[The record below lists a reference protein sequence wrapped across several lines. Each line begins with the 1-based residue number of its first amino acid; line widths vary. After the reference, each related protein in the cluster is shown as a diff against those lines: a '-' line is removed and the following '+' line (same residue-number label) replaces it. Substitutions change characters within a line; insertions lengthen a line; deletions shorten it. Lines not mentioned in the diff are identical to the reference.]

1 MNRLRH
7 TLLSLRDMFATA
19 GPLVVLAVAL
29 LALAYWLLDPTPPSR
44 MTLATGPA
52 QGAYAEFGER
62 YARALKRRGIQVV
75 LKPSQGSAENLK
87 MLQSGEADAAF
98 VQGGSDRQRQPDEP
112 APEGFLS
119 LGDLFLEPV
128 WLFYR
133 EDAVRMRTGKPQ
145 LERMSQLQGW
155 RINVGNE
162 GSGVTNLT
170 LRLLESNALD
180 TQSVALSRLEP
191 TPAVMALL
199 DKQLDAIVFVSAPE
213 SPLVQMLLLTP
224 GIRLLD
230 FVHAEAYSRR
240 VPSVTP
246 VTLPRGVVD
255 LARDL
260 PGSDVRLVAPTASLV
275 VNERTHP
282 ALQQL
287 LVQAAHDIHGQPG
300 WFQRKGEFPAPRSGE
315 YPLSGEAQRF
325 YRSGPPMLQTYLP
338 FWLANL
344 IDRMWVVLVSIIAVL
359 IPLSRI
365 VPPLYEFRI
374 RSRIF
379 RWYAQL
385 RQIELRL
392 AEPDAPAAELT
403 EDLDTLD
410 AKVQRLPV
418 PLSHADELYTLR
430 SHIQLVRRRLGPAA
444 AAAPEPPTP

>member
-1 MNRLRH
+1 MVRLRLA
-7 TLLSLRDMFATA
+7 LLSIRDLLATA
-19 GPLVVLAVAL
+19 GPLVVLAIAL
-29 LALAYWLLDPTPPSR
+29 LVLAYWLLDPTPPR
-44 MTLATGPA
+44 QMTLATGPG

-62 YARALKRRGIQVV
+62 YARALQRRGIEVT
-75 LKPSQGSAENLK
+75 LKPTAGSAENLK
-87 MLQSGEADAAF
+87 LLQAGTVDAAF
-98 VQGGSDRQRQPDEP
+98 VQGGSDRPRQPDEP
-112 APEGFLS
+112 MPQGLLS

-133 EDAVRMRTGKPQ
+133 EDAVRMRTGKPR

-155 RINVGNE
+155 RINVGTE

-170 LRLLESNALD
+170 VRLLESNALD
-180 TQSVALSRLEP
+180 TQSVAMSHLEP

-199 DKQLDAIVFVSAPE
+199 ENRLDAIVFVSAPE

-224 GIRLLD
+224 GIGLLD

-260 PGSDVRLVAPTASLV
+260 PAADVHLVAPTASLV
-275 VNERTHP
+275 VRDATHP

-287 LVQAAHDIHGQPG
+287 LVQAAQDIHGQPG
-300 WFQRKGEFPAPRSGE
+300 WFQRKGEFPAPRSSE
-315 YPLSGEAQRF
+315 YPLSAEAQRF
-325 YRSGPPMLQTYLP
+325 YRSGPPLLQTWLP

-374 RSRIF
+374 RSRVF

-385 RQIELRL
+385 REIELRL
-392 AEPDAPAAELT
+392 EEPEVPKAALT
-403 EDLDTLD
+403 EELDALD

-418 PLSHADELYTLR
+418 PLSHTDELYTLR
-430 SHIQLVRRRLGPAA
+430 SHIQLVRRRLMGSAPAQ
-444 AAAPEPPTP
+444 PSP

>member
-1 MNRLRH
+1 MNRLRN
-7 TLLSLRDMFATA
+7 TLLSVRDLFATA
-19 GPLVVLAVAL
+19 GPLVALTVAL
-29 LALAYWLLDPTPPSR
+29 LVLAYWFLDPTPPSR

-52 QGAYAEFGER
+52 QGAYAAFGER
-62 YARALKRRGIQVV
+62 YARALKRHGIEVV
-75 LKPSQGSAENLK
+75 LQASQGSADNLHL
-87 MLQSGEADAAF
+87 LQAGRVDAAF
-98 VQGGSDRQRQPDEP
+98 VQGGSDTLRQPDEP
-112 APEGFLS
+112 MPEGFLS
-119 LGDLFLEPV
+119 LGELFREPV

-133 EDAVRMRTGKPQ
+133 EDTAQRRTGKPA
-145 LERMSQLQGW
+145 LERMAQLEGW

-180 TQSVALSRLEP
+180 THSVALSRLEP
-191 TPAVMALL
+191 TPAVMGLL
-199 DKQLDAIVFVSAPE
+199 DNQLDAIVFVSAPE

-255 LARDL
+255 LARDM
-260 PGSDVRLVAPTASLV
+260 PASDIRLVAPTASLV
-275 VNERTHP
+275 VNETTHP

-300 WFQRKGEFPAPRSGE
+300 WFQRKNEFPAAHGGD

-325 YRSGPPMLQTYLP
+325 YRSGPPLLQSYLP

-344 IDRMWVVLVSIIAVL
+344 IDRMWVVLVSIVAVL
-359 IPLSRI
+359 IPLTRI

-392 AEPDAPAAELT
+392 TEPDAPRTELMADI
-403 EDLDTLD
+403 ETLD
-410 AKVQRLPV
+410 DKVQGLPV

-430 SHIQLVRRRLGPAA
+430 SHIQLVRRRLQSL
-444 AAAPEPPTP
+444 APEPRTP

>member
-1 MNRLRH
+1 MAAAATRRAMIRVRH
-7 TLLSLRDMFATA
+7 TLLSLRDLLATA
-19 GPLVVLAVAL
+19 GPVAALAVL
-29 LALAYWLLDPTPPSR
+29 LLVLAYWLLDPTPPAR
-44 MTLATGPA
+44 MVLATGPA

-62 YARALKRRGIQVV
+62 YARALRRHGIEVQ
-75 LKPSQGSAENLK
+75 LRPTAGSAENLK
-87 MLQSGEADAAF
+87 LLQAGTVDAAF
-98 VQGGSDRQRQPDEP
+98 VQGGSDGPRQPDDP
-112 APEGFLS
+112 LPEGFLS
-119 LGDLFLEPV
+119 LGDLFL
-128 WLFYR
+128 
-133 EDAVRMRTGKPQ
+133 
-145 LERMSQLQGW
+145 QGW
-155 RINVGNE
+155 RMNVGTE

-180 TQSVALSRLEP
+180 TQSLALSRLEP

-199 DKQLDAIVFVSAPE
+199 EGGLDAIVFVSAPE

-224 GIRLLD
+224 GIGLLD

-260 PGSDVRLVAPTASLV
+260 PASDVRLVAPTASLV
-275 VNERTHP
+275 VRDATHP

-315 YPLSGEAQRF
+315 YRLSDEAQRF
-325 YRSGPPMLQTYLP
+325 YRSGPPLLQTWLP

-344 IDRMWVVLVSIIAVL
+344 VDRMWVVLVSIIAVL

-385 RQIELRL
+385 RQVELRL
-392 AEPDAPAAELT
+392 AEPDAPRNELL
-403 EDLDTLD
+403 EELDLLD

-418 PLSHADELYTLR
+418 PLSHTDELYTLR
-430 SHIQLVRRRLGPAA
+430 SHIQLVRRRLG
-444 AAAPEPPTP
+444 

>member
-1 MNRLRH
+1 M
-7 TLLSLRDMFATA
+7 
-19 GPLVVLAVAL
+19 
-29 LALAYWLLDPTPPSR
+29 
-44 MTLATGPA
+44 
-52 QGAYAEFGER
+52 
-62 YARALKRRGIQVV
+62 
-75 LKPSQGSAENLK
+75 
-87 MLQSGEADAAF
+87 
-98 VQGGSDRQRQPDEP
+98 
-112 APEGFLS
+112 PEGFLS
-119 LGDLFLEPV
+119 LGELFREPV

-133 EDAVRMRTGKPQ
+133 EDTAQRRTGKPV
-145 LERMSQLQGW
+145 LERMAQLEGW

-162 GSGVTNLT
+162 GSGATNLT

-180 TQSVALSRLEP
+180 THSVALSRLEP
-191 TPAVMALL
+191 TPAVMGLL
-199 DKQLDAIVFVSAPE
+199 DSQLDAIVFVSAPE

-255 LARDL
+255 LARDM
-260 PGSDVRLVAPTASLV
+260 PASDIRLVAPTASLLV
-275 VNERTHP
+275 GEATHP

-300 WFQRKGEFPAPRSGE
+300 WFQRKNEFPAAHGGD
-315 YPLSGEAQRF
+315 YPLSPEAQRF
-325 YRSGPPMLQTYLP
+325 YRSGPPLLQSYLP

-344 IDRMWVVLVSIIAVL
+344 IDRMWVVLVSIVAVL
-359 IPLSRI
+359 IPMSRI

-392 AEPDAPAAELT
+392 TEPEPPRAELMA
-403 EDLDTLD
+403 DIDSLDD
-410 AKVQRLPV
+410 KVQGLPV

-430 SHIQLVRRRLGPAA
+430 SHIQLVRRRLLALAA
-444 AAAPEPPTP
+444 ESRTP

>member
-1 MNRLRH
+1 MNRLRT
-7 TLLSLRDMFATA
+7 TLLSIRDLFITA
-19 GPLVVLAVAL
+19 GPVLALAVAL
-29 LALAYWLLDPTPPSR
+29 LALAYWFLDPTPPPR

-52 QGAYAEFGER
+52 QGAYAAFGER
-62 YARALKRRGIQVV
+62 YARALKRHGIEVV
-75 LKPSQGSAENLK
+75 LQPSQGSADNLHL
-87 MLQSGEADAAF
+87 LQSGRVDAAF
-98 VQGGSDRQRQPDEP
+98 VQGGSEDLSQADQPM
-112 APEGFLS
+112 PEGFLS
-119 LGDLFLEPV
+119 LGELFREPV

-133 EDAVRMRTGKPQ
+133 EDTAQRRTGKPL
-145 LERMSQLQGW
+145 LERMAQLEGW

-162 GSGVTNLT
+162 GSGATNLT

-180 TQSVALSRLEP
+180 THSVALSRLPP
-191 TPAVMALL
+191 TPAVMGLL
-199 DKQLDAIVFVSAPE
+199 DNQLDAIVFVSAPE

-255 LARDL
+255 LARDM
-260 PGSDVRLVAPTASLV
+260 PASDIRLVAPTASLLV
-275 VNERTHP
+275 GEATHP

-300 WFQRKGEFPAPRSGE
+300 WFQRKNEFPAAHGGD
-315 YPLSGEAQRF
+315 YPLSPEAQRF
-325 YRSGPPMLQTYLP
+325 YRSGPPLLQSYLP

-344 IDRMWVVLVSIIAVL
+344 IDRMWVVLVSIVAVL

-392 AEPDAPAAELT
+392 TEPEPPRAELMA
-403 EDLDTLD
+403 DIDSLDD
-410 AKVQRLPV
+410 KVQGLPV

-430 SHIQLVRRRLGPAA
+430 SHIQLVRRRLLALAA
-444 AAAPEPPTP
+444 ESRTP